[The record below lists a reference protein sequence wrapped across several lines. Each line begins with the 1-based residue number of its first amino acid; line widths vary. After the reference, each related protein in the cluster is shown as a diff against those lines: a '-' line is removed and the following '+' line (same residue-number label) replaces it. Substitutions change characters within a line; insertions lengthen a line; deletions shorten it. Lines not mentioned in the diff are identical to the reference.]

1 MSGFWVCD
9 TEQNSKTKIP
19 ALTEFTFSW
28 EEKDHRPL
36 SELDRVL
43 VEKKNAETNQRG
55 GRDRHVVGGAVLKPL
70 GA

>member
-1 MSGFWVCD
+1 M
-9 TEQNSKTKIP
+9 
-19 ALTEFTFSW
+19 EFTFSW

-70 GA
+70 GT